1 MKKSIFVLALSLF
14 CLPLAALAGT
24 CEGDTLY
31 ERDNSGAPNIAVW
44 LRNRPCMQD
53 STIMKTLPANEEV
66 QIIAETDGW
75 YKVKDKNGAIGWA
88 GSALIRQTSQSSTN
102 NVLPYE
108 YFAKDVNP
116 GSVAL
121 TSSEASKILSRTKG
135 YILLQVQSHGEAW
148 YVDPISSK
156 RVYMKDGTAAYEIMR
171 SYGLG
176 ISNANLEK
184 LKKGDYGLINRLKGR
199 IVLQVE
205 AHGEAYYIHPKTGE
219 AHYLANGAE
228 AYRIMRE
235 LGLGITN
242 RDLSAVVEKK

>member
-1 MKKSIFVLALSLF
+1 MKKTIFLAMLSLLF
-14 CLPLAALAGT
+14 LPFMVSAGT
-24 CEGDTLY
+24 CEGDALY
-31 ERDNSGAPNIAVW
+31 ERNNTGAPNIAVW

-75 YKVKDKNGAIGWA
+75 YKVKDESGAIGWA
-88 GSALIRQTSQSSTN
+88 GSALIRQTSQSTTDE
-102 NVLPYE
+102 VLPYE

-116 GSVAL
+116 GLKAP
-121 TSSEASKILSRTKG
+121 TSAEASKTLSRTKG
-135 YILLQVQSHGEAW
+135 YILLQVESHGEAW
-148 YVDPISSK
+148 YVDPVSGQ
-156 RVYMKDGTAAYEIMR
+156 RTYMKDGAAAFEIMR
-171 SYGLG
+171 SFGLG
-176 ISNANLEK
+176 INNANLDK
-184 LKKGDYGLINRLKGR
+184 LKKGDYSLINRLRGR

-205 AHGEAYYIHPKTGE
+205 AHGEAYYIHPRTGE

-242 RDLSAVVEKK
+242 NDLSAIAERR

>member
-1 MKKSIFVLALSLF
+1 MKKSIFVLVLSLF
-14 CLPLAALAGT
+14 CLPLAVSAGT
-24 CEGDTLY
+24 CEGDALY

-102 NVLPYE
+102 DVLPYE

-116 GSVAL
+116 GSAAP
-121 TSSEASKILSRTKG
+121 TSGEASKILSRTKG

-148 YVDPISSK
+148 YVDPVFGK
-156 RVYMKDGTAAYEIMR
+156 RVYMKDGAAAYEIMR

-176 ISNANLEK
+176 ITNANLDK
-184 LKKGDYGLINRLKGR
+184 LKKGDYGLVNRLKGR

-205 AHGEAYYIHPKTGE
+205 ARGEAYYIHPKTGE

-242 RDLSAVVEKK
+242 SDLSAIAEK